1 MVSPASAPPRSSADR
16 RQAIVRAPAKLN
28 LSLAVLARRPD
39 GFHEIESLMVPVSLA
54 DTVAVRSRSD
64 GRFTLAVRYG
74 GRLARHAGLAGD
86 VPADDSNLVIRAAK
100 VLAEEA
106 GSPWGLDTAG
116 SPFGL
121 DTAGSPLGLDVELVK
136 RVPAGAG
143 LGGGSSDA
151 AAVLRAAAAV
161 WGIDW
166 PAERMMELAARIGS
180 DVPWFFAG
188 GPAIVAGRGEQ
199 VGKPLPLPALVAVIA
214 RPVGGLSTP
223 AVYKQCRPT
232 AAHRG
237 GAQRLAAALAAGR
250 WRAAVREQHN
260 DLERPAMELSAD
272 VGRLLAAMARAGCVR
287 PMLTGSG
294 SACFALVRGMVEGR
308 RIAARLGAAGWPG
321 VWLVRT
327 ESTKVST

>member
-1 MVSPASAPPRSSADR
+1 
-16 RQAIVRAPAKLN
+16 
-28 LSLAVLARRPD
+28 
-39 GFHEIESLMVPVSLA
+39 
-54 DTVAVRSRSD
+54 T
-64 GRFTLAVRYG
+64 
-74 GRLARHAGLAGD
+74 
-86 VPADDSNLVIRAAK
+86 
-100 VLAEEA
+100 A
-106 GSPWGLDTAG
+106 GSPFGLDTAGSPLGLDTAGSPFGLDTAGSPFGLDTAG

-272 VGRLLAAMARAGCVR
+272 VGRLLAAMAWAGCVR